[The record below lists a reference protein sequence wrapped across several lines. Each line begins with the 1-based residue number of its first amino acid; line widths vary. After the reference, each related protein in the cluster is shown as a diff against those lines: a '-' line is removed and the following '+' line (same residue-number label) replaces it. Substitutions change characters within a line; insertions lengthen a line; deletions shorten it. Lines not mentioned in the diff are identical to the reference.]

1 MNVCHSIFT
10 ILVPCVRTR
19 HALQQTHT
27 LHKNSGRK
35 LAKLAAEEAKQ
46 AAIAEQLREE
56 EAMAALSKAAA
67 EGKLEPAAP

>member
-1 MNVCHSIFT
+1 MCQSIFT
-10 ILVPCVRTR
+10 ILVLCVCTR
-19 HALQQTHT
+19 HARQHVPTHIQ
-27 LHKNSGRK
+27 NSGRK

-67 EGKLEPAAP
+67 EGKLESAAP